1 MEISTK
7 IKKIAGFTLV
17 EMLIAMAIFMVFT
30 GVLIGSYSSIV
41 RSQREANEYRIMYAT
56 ARNVFETLIQELR
69 DGMVDYEKMFTTGVS
84 GDVVIHLIS
93 KDGAVKTEV
102 SYQKIDDQGG
112 GGVVSLSQKYLS
124 FGNAPG
130 SNDGLYGSA
139 SVITLNDPEVVKV
152 SKFKIYY
159 SPSID
164 PYDPKYV
171 NYDKNQ
177 FHPRVTIYAEFE
189 KELSNG
195 KIYTMDLQT
204 TVSSRI
210 YSQVYPTEYIYTNV
224 K

>member
-1 MEISTK
+1 MEIITK
-7 IKKIAGFTLV
+7 IRKIAGFTLV

-69 DGMVDYEKMFTTGVS
+69 DGMVDYERMSTCVTGDS
-84 GDVVIHLIS
+84 VICLIS
-93 KDGAVKTEV
+93 KDGAVKTDVIYEGALDND
-102 SYQKIDDQGG
+102 SLSEKNT
-112 GGVVSLSQKYLS
+112 VSLVKS
-124 FGNAPG
+124 FLNSGDQPG
-130 SNDGLYGSA
+130 SGNYAPSEKF
-139 SVITLNDPEVVKV
+139 SLNNPEVVKV

-195 KIYTMDLQT
+195 KKYTMDLQT